1 MDNIISSG
9 INQVNILGKR
19 LPKLLQG
26 NRKRAFRDLVRFV
39 FQLLIWTETD
49 IHFINVF
56 AALDNCLSTNSY
68 KRITFTTFECMK
80 T

>member
-1 MDNIISSG
+1 MELIAAIQYNRHRIMDNIISSG

-39 FQLLIWTETD
+39 FQLLI
-49 IHFINVF
+49 
-56 AALDNCLSTNSY
+56 
-68 KRITFTTFECMK
+68 
-80 T
+80 